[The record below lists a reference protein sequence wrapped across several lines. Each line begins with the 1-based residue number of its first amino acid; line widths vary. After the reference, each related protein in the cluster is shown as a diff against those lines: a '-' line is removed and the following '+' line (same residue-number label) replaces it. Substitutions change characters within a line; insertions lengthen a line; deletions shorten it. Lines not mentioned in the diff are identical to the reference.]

1 MIIKIM
7 KYILLTTIT
16 LSLAIPSMLSADDGK
31 AKRFKT
37 LDRNKDGSIT
47 LEEYVETRL
56 KWNPKNT
63 AEQSEKYFKY
73 NDKDKNGEITLEE
86 FLSK

>member
-1 MIIKIM
+1 MKHLLFTII
-7 KYILLTTIT
+7 TISFAT
-16 LSLAIPSMLSADDGK
+16 PSLLSADDGK
-31 AKRFKT
+31 AKRFKI

>member
-1 MIIKIM
+1 M
-7 KYILLTTIT
+7 KHLLLTIIT
-16 LSLAIPSMLSADDGK
+16 LSLIIPSILSADDGK
-31 AKRFKT
+31 AKRFKI
-37 LDRNKDGSIT
+37 LDRNKDGSVS

-56 KWNPKNT
+56 KWNSKNT

-73 NDKDKNGEITLEE
+73 NDKNKDGEITLEE

>member
-1 MIIKIM
+1 M
-7 KYILLTTIT
+7 KYILLTLIT
-16 LSLAIPSMLSADDGK
+16 SSFFLPSLLIASDAK
-31 AKRFKT
+31 AKRFNI
-37 LDRNKDGSIT
+37 LDRNKDGNIT

-63 AEQSEKYFKY
+63 AEQSQKYFKY
-73 NDKDKNGEITLEE
+73 NDKNKDGSITLEE